1 MQEKKEMEVRK
12 AGKMVEGRKER
23 NEGGREG
30 RREEGG
36 ERGGKEEGKNSK
48 YVCSICMCVYVLMCM
63 CLQLTFKG
71 IT

>member
-36 ERGGKEEGKNSK
+36 ERGGKEKRRKELKVCMQYM
-48 YVCSICMCVYVLMCM
+48 YVCVCVDVHVFA
-63 CLQLTFKG
+63 TD
-71 IT
+71 I